1 MSPLATA
8 PPAPWTT
15 RRVAI
20 PHALDELT
28 LPEPGSTL
36 RRSSGETMGTTWS
49 LSAICSPAVDD
60 AALRRELIACVDR
73 VVAEMSTWVESSDL
87 SRFNRSAGQWQPLP
101 DWFFTVLTCALD
113 VARDSGGAYDPTVG
127 PLVNLWG
134 FGPGPGRCLA
144 PSEIDIVAAHAR
156 SDWARIEI
164 DRAARRAR
172 QPGGMYVDLSAI
184 AKGFAVDAVAGHIEA
199 LGIGS
204 YLVEIGG
211 ELRGRGVKADGHPW
225 WVSVEPP
232 GDTGAPAFDLVI
244 ALHDLSI
251 ATSGDYRRGFA
262 DGGRWYSH
270 TIDPRSGRPVEHG
283 LSSVSVLHP
292 ECVLADALSTALMV
306 LGPRDGLAF
315 AEARALPALFVT
327 RTPGGPEPIATSALE
342 ALLR

>member
-1 MSPLATA
+1 MRPQAGAS
-8 PPAPWTT
+8 T

-20 PHALDELT
+20 PRELDDLA

-36 RRSSGETMGTTWS
+36 RRLSGETMGTTWS

-60 AALRRELIACVDR
+60 AALWRELTACVDR
-73 VVAEMSTWVESSDL
+73 VVAEMSTWVASSDL
-87 SRFNRSAGQWQPLP
+87 SRFNRSAGEWQPLP

-134 FGPGPGRCLA
+134 FGPAPRRGRA
-144 PSEIDIVAAHAR
+144 PSAAAIGAALAHAN
-156 SDWARIEI
+156 WARIEI
-164 DRAARRAR
+164 DRAGRRAR

-199 LGIGS
+199 LGVGS

-232 GDTGAPAFDLVI
+232 GGTGAPAVDLVI

-251 ATSGDYRRGFA
+251 ATSGDYRRGFSE
-262 DGGRWYSH
+262 GGRWYSH
-270 TIDPRSGRPVEHG
+270 TIDPRSGTPVEHG
-283 LSSVSVLHP
+283 LSTVSVLHRD
-292 ECVLADALSTALMV
+292 CVMADALSTALMV
-306 LGPRDGLAF
+306 LGPGDGLAF

-342 ALLR
+342 ALLG

>member
-1 MSPLATA
+1 MKPQAAAL
-8 PPAPWTT
+8 PAPWAT

-20 PHALDELT
+20 PRTLEDLE

-36 RRSSGETMGTTWS
+36 RRLSGETMGTTWS

-73 VVAEMSTWVESSDL
+73 VVTEMSTWVASSDL
-87 SRFNRSAGQWQPLP
+87 SRFNRSAGEWQPLP

-134 FGPGPGRCLA
+134 FGPEPRRGAA
-144 PSEIDIVAAHAR
+144 PSAAAIGTARAHAH
-156 SDWARIEI
+156 WARIEI
-164 DRAARRAR
+164 DRAGRRAR

-184 AKGFAVDAVAGHIEA
+184 AKGFAVDAVAGHVEG
-199 LGIGS
+199 LGVGS

-225 WVSVEPP
+225 WVSVETP
-232 GDTGAPAFDLVI
+232 GGAGAPAVDLVI

-251 ATSGDYRRGFA
+251 ATSGDYRRGFSE
-262 DGGRWYSH
+262 GGRWYSH

-283 LSSVSVLHP
+283 LSSVSVLHRD
-292 ECVLADALSTALMV
+292 CVMADALSTALMV
-306 LGPRDGLAF
+306 LGPREGLAF
-315 AEARALPALFVT
+315 AEARDLAALFVT
-327 RTPGGPEPIATSALE
+327 RTAGGAAPIATPALE